1 MPTGEKQKKYLS
13 FKHSYSADLIL
24 DNYLLD
30 FVRMPT
36 FWSIIVT
43 RLDKS
48 HCTL

>member
-1 MPTGEKQKKYLS
+1 MPTREKQKKYLS

-24 DNYLLD
+24 DNLLD
-30 FVRMPT
+30 FVRVPT

>member
-1 MPTGEKQKKYLS
+1 MPTREKQKKYLS
-13 FKHSYSADLIL
+13 FKHSADLIL
-24 DNYLLD
+24 DNYLFD
-30 FVRMPT
+30 FVRVPT